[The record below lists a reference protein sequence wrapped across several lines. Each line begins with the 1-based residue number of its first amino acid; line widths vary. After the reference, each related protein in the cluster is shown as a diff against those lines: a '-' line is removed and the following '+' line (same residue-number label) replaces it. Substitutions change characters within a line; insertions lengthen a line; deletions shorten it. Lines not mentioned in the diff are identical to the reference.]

1 MNIQIK
7 LHTLIVGVG
16 PKQCGKTFFFKQK
29 FLPIIKNI
37 LTKNNNLF
45 HPNIKF
51 ISSEE
56 IRRWLLNDTE
66 NTYNKDS
73 EIMNNVS
80 ESCFNILNVQVD
92 ESLRTGAHFVVV
104 DTTGMN
110 NNFRN
115 DMKNIAVKHNYN
127 ILYFVFDYKNRSD
140 YYENTTDKFN
150 MSKNIDHFK
159 KMLKEFDKS
168 NSIKIKYLLKHDI
181 NPNILLTDFDTYL
194 TRFLPNKR
202 QFVVF
207 VHITKHNIDTII
219 NKIKHKTNCDVIF
232 ISDEFNINNVNQIN
246 VLMEFVNKNQTNIY
260 FLKEGDNPY
269 IYNPEENN
277 NAIPMTI
284 SYVDSSKEQGLY
296 YMIGHKINKINKIIC
311 GKEWVEFNKG
321 LNSNT
326 GIDRES
332 LIPPVEFNKG
342 LNLNTGISEQLFDNL
357 DEIKKNRIRNI
368 IDNKINF
375 ISTTVCPVDK
385 NIYNLK
391 NNTVFELENGE
402 MGIKY
407 YYDLFMKTGYP
418 KSLSIQVK
426 YMGSRLQFYYYV
438 NDPSKSFGVTRQGFI
453 SKISKLEL
461 LNIHNKLSLNNKIQK
476 FIAEKNIKI
485 IIFDGELM
493 PWSALGSDLIKNEFM
508 SVYHAAGSEI
518 DYLIKSGYKKS
529 MDNLMEEYDES
540 DYKKDVNQL
549 QKNKISEKYTN
560 HQTYK
565 SILTYQ
571 KKYIDI
577 KDMSQMITTYREQMD
592 IFGSKGSIDY
602 KPFTILKY
610 VTNEDNEYLMGINI
624 FDDSNNL
631 FDKSMSNSEIFSMIT
646 ENENDSISIEFTKN
660 NLNICIDIF
669 NGFYNDITT
678 NRKLEGVIIKPDF
691 INPLNAPYLKARGKN
706 YLHIIYG
713 FDYLVPYKYEKLC
726 EKKSINKKLHLSIS
740 EFNSSLKILQTPL
753 HDINYGNK
761 YVKLLCDFLFLEENE
776 LELDKAL

>member
-1 MNIQIK
+1 MDIQIK

-29 FLPIIKNI
+29 FLPIITNK
-37 LTKNNNLF
+37 LTENNKLF

-66 NTYNKDS
+66 NTYHKDS

-80 ESCFNILNVQVD
+80 ESCFNILSVHVD

-110 NNFRN
+110 DNFRN

-150 MSKNIDHFK
+150 MSKNIDRFK
-159 KMLKEFDKS
+159 KMLNEFDKS
-168 NSIKIKYLLKHDI
+168 NSIKIKYLLKHGV
-181 NPNILLTDFDTYL
+181 NPNILITDFDIYL
-194 TRFLPNKR
+194 TKFLPSKN
-202 QFVVF
+202 QFMVL
-207 VHITKHNIDTII
+207 VHPTKHNIDTII
-219 NKIKHKTNCDVIF
+219 NKFKHKTNCDIIL

-246 VLMEFVNKNQTNIY
+246 LLEEFINKNQASIH
-260 FLKEGDNPY
+260 FLNKENDIC
-269 IYNPEENN
+269 IYNPKENDDG
-277 NAIPMTI
+277 IPITV
-284 SYVDSSKEQGLY
+284 SYINSSKEQGSY
-296 YMIGHKINKINKIIC
+296 YIIGNKINKITKIF
-311 GKEWVEFNKG
+311 FNKESPKQMED
-321 LNSNT
+321 NNNNINKNIPIESNLF
-326 GIDRES
+326 D
-332 LIPPVEFNKG
+332 N
-342 LNLNTGISEQLFDNL
+342 LFDNL
-357 DEIKKNRIRNI
+357 DETKKNRIRNI

-385 NIYNLK
+385 NIYQHK
-391 NNTVFELENGE
+391 NNTIFELENGE

-407 YYDLFMKTGYP
+407 YYDIFMKTGHP

-438 NDPSKSFGVTRQGFI
+438 NDPNKSFGVTRQGFV
-453 SKISKLEL
+453 SKISKLEIL
-461 LNIHNKLSLNNKIQK
+461 YIHNKLSSNNKIQK
-476 FIAEKNIKI
+476 FIMEKNIKI

-493 PWSALGSDLIKNEFM
+493 PWSVLGSELIKNEFM
-508 SVYHAAGSEI
+508 SVYHAAGDEI
-518 DYLIKSGYKKS
+518 DYLMKSGYKKS
-529 MDNLMEEYDES
+529 MDKLMEEYNES
-540 DYKKDVNQL
+540 DYKKDVNLL
-549 QKNKISEKYTN
+549 QKNKLSEKYIN

-565 SILTYQ
+565 SIMSHH

-577 KDMSQMITTYREQMD
+577 KYISQMITTYREQMD
-592 IFGSKGSIDY
+592 IFGAKGSMDY

-610 VTNEDNEYLMGINI
+610 ITNDANEYIMAINNL
-624 FDDSNNL
+624 DESNNL
-631 FDKSMSNSEIFSMIT
+631 FDKSMTNSDIFNMIT
-646 ENENDSISIEFTKN
+646 ENESDNISIEFTKN

-669 NGFYNDITT
+669 NGFYNNVTI

-691 INPLNAPYLKARGKN
+691 INPINAPYLKARGKH

-726 EKKSINKKLHLSIS
+726 EKKSINKKLQLSIS
-740 EFNSSLKILQTPL
+740 EFKSSLKILQTSL
-753 HDINYGNK
+753 HDINYGNN